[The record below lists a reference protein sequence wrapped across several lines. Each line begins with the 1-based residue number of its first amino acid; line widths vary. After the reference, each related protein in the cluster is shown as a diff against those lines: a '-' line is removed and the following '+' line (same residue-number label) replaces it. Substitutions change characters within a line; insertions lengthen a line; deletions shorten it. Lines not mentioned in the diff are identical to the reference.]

1 MISDIDECSKNSHN
15 CSYTTATCTNTRGS
29 FKCICKPGFSGDG
42 HNCTGTEHYLEHD
55 ILLYHRNKLM
65 QLAEIVS
72 LYIRWS
78 YTGALSPLFPFSL
91 GFRNHCHEYSVL
103 IPIQTSMNLPLIPT
117 TAAGTMP
124 LVQTPRG
131 RSTVLAILDLL
142 VMDTSAK
149 VKSYTSHF
157 TPLSPYDVCIS
168 IGVSTLCQHRV
179 SRISQQLM
187 GFISDIGEGV
197 KNTSDSSNENAT
209 CKNSEGSSKSTC
221 KLVFS
226 GNGHNCTV
234 QITRSLVERTLNILL
249 SVVEVRLMIQIILY
263 SF

>member
-1 MISDIDECSKNSHN
+1 
-15 CSYTTATCTNTRGS
+15 
-29 FKCICKPGFSGDG
+29 
-42 HNCTGTEHYLEHD
+42 
-55 ILLYHRNKLM
+55 M

-103 IPIQTSMNLPLIPT
+103 IPIQTSMNLPMIPT

-168 IGVSTLCQHRV
+168 TGVSTLCQHRA

-197 KNTSDSSNENAT
+197 KNTS
-209 CKNSEGSSKSTC
+209 K
-221 KLVFS
+221 
-226 GNGHNCTV
+226 
-234 QITRSLVERTLNILL
+234 Q
-249 SVVEVRLMIQIILY
+249 
-263 SF
+263 

>member
-1 MISDIDECSKNSHN
+1 M
-15 CSYTTATCTNTRGS
+15 
-29 FKCICKPGFSGDG
+29 
-42 HNCTGTEHYLEHD
+42 
-55 ILLYHRNKLM
+55 
-65 QLAEIVS
+65 
-72 LYIRWS
+72 
-78 YTGALSPLFPFSL
+78 
-91 GFRNHCHEYSVL
+91 L
-103 IPIQTSMNLPLIPT
+103 IPIQTSMNLPMIPT

-157 TPLSPYDVCIS
+157 TLLSPYDVCIS
-168 IGVSTLCQHRV
+168 TGVSTFCQHPA
-179 SRISQQLM
+179 SRISQQLV

-197 KNTSDSSNENAT
+197 KNIPLNSSNENAT

-226 GNGHNCTV
+226 GSGHNCTNNEFS
-234 QITRSLVERTLNILL
+234 R
-249 SVVEVRLMIQIILY
+249 
-263 SF
+263 

>member
-1 MISDIDECSKNSHN
+1 
-15 CSYTTATCTNTRGS
+15 
-29 FKCICKPGFSGDG
+29 
-42 HNCTGTEHYLEHD
+42 
-55 ILLYHRNKLM
+55 M

-103 IPIQTSMNLPLIPT
+103 IPIQTSMNLPMIPT

-168 IGVSTLCQHRV
+168 TGVSTLCQHRA

-226 GNGHNCTV
+226 GSGHNCTNNEFS
-234 QITRSLVERTLNILL
+234 RWKNPKYILL
-249 SVVEVRLMIQIILY
+249 SVVEVRLMIRKYFILFNPWVKELCFLNLISRRCCHFEQFLKIYYSIYICIYFFYYYYSLPKIMVAHIIVLIL
-263 SF
+263 SQT

>member
-55 ILLYHRNKLM
+55 ILLYHRNKPM

-78 YTGALSPLFPFSL
+78 YSGALSPLFPFSL
-91 GFRNHCHEYSVL
+91 GVRNHCHEYSVL
-103 IPIQTSMNLPLIPT
+103 IPIQTSMNVPMIPT

-168 IGVSTLCQHRV
+168 TGVSTLCQHRA

-197 KNTSDSSNENAT
+197 KNTSNSSNENAT

-226 GNGHNCTV
+226 GSGHNSTNNEFS
-234 QITRSLVERTLNILL
+234 R
-249 SVVEVRLMIQIILY
+249 
-263 SF
+263 